1 MTNVAEDD
9 ADPLAI
15 ILHRLLPLL
24 LVAALSVK
32 TFVSRWRLVHSNL
45 LRLQSLLSGSSCCH
59 PLFVCLVR
67 SLVPELSGLLSLSR
81 RCLDPSLPDGK
92 LHLQSDLDIASSTL
106 ALRLHD
112 LRLLLLHSTS
122 ASSAIVLPVPSP
134 SASRAD
140 VVLFVRDAFARLQ
153 IGGLDLKLDA
163 LQSLQDLLDSGGAAA
178 AEIVAGEGDTTAAV
192 LRLLDHPVLRDRA
205 AALTASLAAS
215 SAASRRAVFDEGG
228 LGPLLRLL
236 DPSLAA
242 PPPPATAP
250 PPPSPPS
257 PPTPPPPGASRP
269 TAAFPS
275 SSPPAAATAAR
286 PPPPAP
292 SPPPRSGISP
302 PPTTPAPPWSRR
314 APSRARRSR
323 RLRHARRPK
332 ERRIVPPL
340 PRLRPRRRPDP
351 IDPNPR
357 IRTTAAPPIAG
368 ARQFSQFFLLLRS
381 RAPRNRPESD
391 PGTVASPGLQQN
403 SPLVA
408 AILHAARR
416 PRPPQR
422 QRHSR
427 GAARRPLPR
436 RRRSQSLPRAVHVR
450 PREDDGIVEAADR
463 AGDGGAGAGALAV
476 GEIEP
481 QGAGAGREER
491 DAAGADARSPQRG
504 RREEVPCVGG
514 ARHDGGWGKRD
525 AEASGGGRGLP
536 GAPEARCQRLRRR
549 RRRRRQKSP
558 AEDFREP
565 IQELVL
571 HRMEQLTLPDP
582 FGKFIRVVGD

>member
-24 LVAALSVK
+24 LAAALSVK

-112 LRLLLLHSTS
+112 LGLLLLHSSS
-122 ASSAIVLPVPSP
+122 ASSAI
-134 SASRAD
+134 
-140 VVLFVRDAFARLQ
+140 

-163 LQSLQDLLDSGGAAA
+163 LQSLQDLLDSGAAAA

-205 AALTASLAAS
+205 AALTASLAAA

-242 PPPPATAP
+242 PPPPATVP

-269 TAAFPS
+269 TAASHPRRRL
-275 SSPPAAATAAR
+275 PRRRLRVPLR
-286 PPPPAP
+286 PR
-292 SPPPRSGISP
+292 PRR
-302 PPTTPAPPWSRR
+302 RR
-314 APSRARRSR
+314 APESRRRRRRPRRHGRGGRRPRARRSR
-323 RLRHARRPK
+323 RLRHAGRPE

-340 PRLRPRRRPDP
+340 PRLRRRRPDP

-368 ARQFSQFFLLLRS
+368 
-381 RAPRNRPESD
+381 
-391 PGTVASPGLQQN
+391 TVASPGLQQN

-408 AILHAARR
+408 AILRAARR

-422 QRHSR
+422 QRHGR

-436 RRRSQSLPRAVHVR
+436 RRRRQPLPRAVHVR

-463 AGDGGAGAGALAV
+463 AGDGARALARLLSV
-476 GEIEP
+476 K
-481 QGAGAGREER
+481 
-491 DAAGADARSPQRG
+491 SN
-504 RREEVPCVGG
+504 RREL
-514 ARHDGGWGKRD
+514 ARDEKSVMRLVQMLDPRNEDVAKRFPVSVVL
-525 AEASGGGRGLP
+525 AMTAGGGSGRGSVWRRPGPARRSRSSLP
-536 GAPEARCQRLRRR
+536 AAPTATSPPAPEKPCRGFPGTDSGAC
-549 RRRRRQKSP
+549 SP
-558 AEDFREP
+558 
-565 IQELVL
+565 
-571 HRMEQLTLPDP
+571 
-582 FGKFIRVVGD
+582 